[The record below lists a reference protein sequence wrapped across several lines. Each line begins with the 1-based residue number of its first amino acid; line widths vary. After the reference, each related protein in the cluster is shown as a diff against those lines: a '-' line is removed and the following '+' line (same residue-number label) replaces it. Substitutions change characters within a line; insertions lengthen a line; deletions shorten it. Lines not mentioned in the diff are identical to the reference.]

1 MPSTDSTPDADTTE
15 PQDSTVSEDV
25 VSEDMETPATEDVA
39 DQPEE
44 VEEASD
50 TAEQPRGETDDAP
63 EATQEVSAPK
73 ERAESAETPEAPA
86 TNDPAADMI
95 AAAAA
100 APRRRRGKKTISH
113 GQMHIKATFNN
124 TILTITDQD
133 GKVAAWTSGGS
144 VGFTGSRKSTP
155 YAAQVAAEQAA
166 RKAGEMGIR
175 KLDVIVRGS
184 GSGRE
189 TAIRTLQ
196 NMGIEITGIK
206 DVTPVP
212 HNGCRPKKR
221 KGR

>member
-1 MPSTDSTPDADTTE
+1 MAT
-15 PQDSTVSEDV
+15 SEI
-25 VSEDMETPATEDVA
+25 
-39 DQPEE
+39 Q
-44 VEEASD
+44 
-50 TAEQPRGETDDAP
+50 P
-63 EATQEVSAPK
+63 EATTPEATMPEAEATTEATEAIEAP
-73 ERAESAETPEAPA
+73 TPEAPA
-86 TNDPAADMI
+86 PEAPAAPETPADAI
-95 AAAAA
+95 AAAAAA
-100 APRRRRGKKTISH
+100 APRRRRGKKMISH

-144 VGFTGSRKSTP
+144 VGFKGSRKSTP